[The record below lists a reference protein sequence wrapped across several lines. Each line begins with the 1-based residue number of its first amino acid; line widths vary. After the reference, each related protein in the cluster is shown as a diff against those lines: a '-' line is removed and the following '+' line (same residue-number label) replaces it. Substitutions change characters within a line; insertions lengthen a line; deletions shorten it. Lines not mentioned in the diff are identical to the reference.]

1 MPTVDLTIPACV
13 KTCNVRHSIARDK
26 GKGGLCGRRLHF
38 VVAMTLYGLFM
49 YIYQLFLLAFSEE
62 HYARDACHV
71 SQQRA
76 AFKHVA
82 IWTRDLRN
90 KVRILATVE
99 KASSSVNVTG
109 DEELTALARAFS
121 SKCRLNPLDALHVS
135 AACLGNADSF
145 LTCDDL
151 VLRKRIQIANLA
163 VEKGYRLKVR
173 NPVSFIE
180 ERQR

>member
-1 MPTVDLTIPACV
+1 MVERVYLDTNVYCRPLDSQASRRVKSESRAFMEIVRVALQGEITLVSSDYVKFEIEKIPDSL
-13 KTCNVRHSIARDK
+13 KRKDVR
-26 GKGGLCGRRLHF
+26 GF
-38 VVAMTLYGLFM
+38 
-49 YIYQLFLLAFSEE
+49 
-62 HYARDACHV
+62 
-71 SQQRA
+71 
-76 AFKHVA
+76 
-82 IWTRDLRN
+82 
-90 KVRILATVE
+90 E
-99 KASSSVNVTG
+99 KALSSVNVTG

-145 LTCDDL
+145 LTCDD
-151 VLRKRIQIANLA
+151 VILRKRIQIANLA